1 MHFSERGPKA
11 RGRHRLKCIIANL
24 AALAQGLIKIFGF
37 PKAILRHGILPQA
50 PQGEVQEIAKE
61 QF

>member
-1 MHFSERGPKA
+1 MKVDAFSERVPKA

-37 PKAILRHGILPQA
+37 PQAILRHGIFATSTPR
-50 PQGEVQEIAKE
+50 
-61 QF
+61 